1 MYLFRG
7 GRISVGTRASF
18 LLWAHRCLMI
28 LLSELGGDAANL
40 ALRSLA
46 SLARRKVTAAKLA
59 FRGKPIQTS
68 RALACCHDITTIL
81 CDTHHTPDQ
90 TQMYR
95 AIKRFTKVPLIQRPC
110 FRLRLCRD
118 GRTTCLPT
126 ACSTTRRTT
135 NKTKTLM

>member
-1 MYLFRG
+1 
-7 GRISVGTRASF
+7 
-18 LLWAHRCLMI
+18 MI

-81 CDTHHTPDQ
+81 T
-90 TQMYR
+90 
-95 AIKRFTKVPLIQRPC
+95 V
-110 FRLRLCRD
+110 RLRYASRAGSNTD
-118 GRTTCLPT
+118 V
-126 ACSTTRRTT
+126 S
-135 NKTKTLM
+135 